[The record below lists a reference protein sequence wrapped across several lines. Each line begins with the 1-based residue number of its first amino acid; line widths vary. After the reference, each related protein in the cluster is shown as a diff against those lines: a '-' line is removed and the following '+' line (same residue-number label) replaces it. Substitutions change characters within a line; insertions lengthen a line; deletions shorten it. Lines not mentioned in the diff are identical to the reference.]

1 MKQSIHIHS
10 PEPLPQHDPR
20 VKVFL
25 AGTIDMG
32 NSVDWQAQLAEALA
46 EEDVMLLNPRRDDWN
61 KEWLPV
67 ADNPHF
73 RQQVEWEL
81 AALEKA
87 DVIVMYFAATSQS
100 PVTLLELGL
109 HAKGN
114 KLVVYCEEG
123 YFRKGNVDIVCER
136 YRVLRVSS
144 IDALAAHIKNKIQF
158 YFWK

>member
-1 MKQSIHIHS
+1 MKQFSHIHS
-10 PEPLPQHDPR
+10 PEAIPQDDSR

-46 EEDVMLLNPRRDDWN
+46 DEAVILLNPRRDDWN

-81 AALEKA
+81 AALEQA
-87 DVIVMYFAATSQS
+87 DIIVMYFAATSQS

-109 HAKGN
+109 HAKSH
-114 KLVVYCEEG
+114 KLIVYCADG

-136 YRVLRVSS
+136 YGVVQAAS
-144 IDALAAHIKNKIQF
+144 IEGLTEHIKNKLRLQP
-158 YFWK
+158 